1 MHLAAAHFLKVPNA
15 SLTRCWVAWRD
26 QYTGA
31 ALIPRVV
38 CTHVPTL
45 PSFSS
50 ASTIIA
56 VVVLITSCNMY
67 LRLLRLSSASV
78 IIIAVNYLVWSLAC
92 IYVSPRFLRLLFL
105 LLLLLTALNCNMSAL
120 PLVQYALLLTPAC
133 WQSINA
139 KARLMAFALFL
150 ALDPT
155 FGIHSHKTQATAQ
168 PRYLLKPDWK
178 PSSSLSISENLPL
191 LSVFLKTFLFSQYFW
206 KPSSSLSISAPSN
219 INTQFMLQ

>member
-1 MHLAAAHFLKVPNA
+1 M
-15 SLTRCWVAWRD
+15 RCWVAWRD

-31 ALIPRVV
+31 VLIPRVV
-38 CTHVPTL
+38 CTHVPTF
-45 PSFSS
+45 PSLSS
-50 ASTIIA
+50 ASMIIVVVFVV

-67 LRLLRLSSASV
+67 LRFLRLSSASV
-78 IIIAVNYLVWSLAC
+78 IIIAVNYLVRSVAC
-92 IYVSPRFLRLLFL
+92 IYMSPRFLRLLFL
-105 LLLLLTALNCNMSAL
+105 LLQLLTALNCNMSAL

-133 WQSINA
+133 WKSINT

-178 PSSSLSISENLPL
+178 PSYSH
-191 LSVFLKTFLFSQYFW
+191 
-206 KPSSSLSISAPSN
+206 SISASSN
-219 INTQFMLQ
+219 INTHFMLQ